1 MIRTV
6 RMMNALLTAHERRR
20 AIQVF
25 VLMLLMA
32 LVEALGIVSIMPFVA
47 VLANA
52 EIVTKNYYLSAV
64 YNYFGFTN
72 PDIFLIFLGLGTL
85 SVFLTGLVLKAATV
99 YASLRYTNM
108 RTHSLTCRL
117 LAAYLRQPYAFF
129 LGRNTADLGKTVL
142 SEVGRV
148 TNGVLLPM
156 LRVLSGM
163 VVAITILF
171 MLVWIE
177 PFLSLAVAVVLGGA
191 FAIVYLSTRRLL
203 HVIGKERV
211 KANEL
216 RFVLANEALNGVKEL
231 RLMGRV
237 DAYLARFWRPS
248 ERYARH
254 QATSKTIGELPQFGI
269 QAIVFGGALF
279 SVLFLTAQR
288 GGLDE
293 ALPYISLY
301 ALAGYRLMPAFQVVF
316 NNLTRI
322 RFALPTLELLHNDLT
337 DKEDQALLDGEQ
349 RDVSQRLNGTIRL
362 NGVTYQYP
370 GMERS
375 AVRDLNLEI
384 SRGTSVAFV
393 GSTGAGKSTVVDLI
407 LGLLQPTQ
415 GQIVVDDQQL
425 RGASLRNW
433 QMNIGYVPQATY
445 LADDSVAA
453 NIAFGI
459 PYKKIDKSAVER
471 AARAAQI
478 HEFVVADLADGY
490 DTIVGERGIRL
501 SGGQRQRLAIARA
514 LYHDPEVVVF
524 DEATSALDNATE
536 AVVMEAIE
544 ALRGAKTVIII
555 AHRFSTI
562 EQCDHI
568 FLLKDGELLA
578 DGTYGG
584 LLESSAHFKKL
595 VRATSA

>member
-6 RMMNALLTAHERRR
+6 RMMSALLDAHERRR
-20 AIQVF
+20 AVQVF
-25 VLMLLMA
+25 VLMLVMA
-32 LVEALGIVSIMPFVA
+32 SIEALGVVSIMPFVA
-47 VLANA
+47 VLANSD
-52 EIVTKNYYLSAV
+52 IVTTNTHLALVYKYL
-64 YNYFGFTN
+64 GFTD
-72 PDIFLIFLGLGTL
+72 PDAFLIFLGLATL
-85 SVFLTGLVLKAATV
+85 GIFLTGLAFKAATAYV
-99 YASLRYTNM
+99 SLRYTTM
-108 RTHSLTCRL
+108 RMHNITCRL
-117 LAAYLRQPYAFF
+117 LAAYLRQPYSFF

-156 LRVLSGM
+156 LKVLSGL
-163 VVAITILF
+163 VVAVAILLT
-171 MLVWIE
+171 LVLVE

-191 FAIVYLSTRRLL
+191 FVLVYLSTRRLL
-203 HVIGKERV
+203 HVIGRDRV

-216 RFVLANEALNGVKEL
+216 RFVLANEALNGIKEL

-237 DAYLARFWRPS
+237 DAYLGRFRRPS

-279 SVLFLTAQR
+279 SVLFLKASR

-301 ALAGYRLMPAFQVVF
+301 ALAGYRLMPAFQAIF

-322 RFALPTLELLHNDLT
+322 RFTIPALELLYKDLT
-337 DKEDQALLDGEQ
+337 HRETQALLDDQQ
-349 RDVSQRLNGTIRL
+349 RESVARLNGTVCL
-362 NGVTYQYP
+362 EDVSFQYP
-370 GMERS
+370 GIER
-375 AVRDLNLEI
+375 AAI
-384 SRGTSVAFV
+384 RGVGLAIPRGASIAFV

-415 GQIVVDDQQL
+415 GRISVDDQTLQGDSL
-425 RGASLRNW
+425 RGW
-433 QMNIGYVPQATY
+433 QANIGYVPQATY

-459 PYKKIDKSAVER
+459 PYSRIDRSAVER

-478 HEFVVADLADGY
+478 HEFVVGDLAEGY

-524 DEATSALDNATE
+524 DEATSALDNVTE
-536 AVVMEAIE
+536 AIVMEAIE
-544 ALRGAKTVIII
+544 ALRGSKTVIII

-562 EQCDHI
+562 KQCDQI
-568 FLLKDGELLA
+568 YLLKDGQLIA
-578 DGTYGG
+578 DGTFED
-584 LLESSAHFKKL
+584 LLESNTDFKNL
-595 VRATSA
+595 VRATNA